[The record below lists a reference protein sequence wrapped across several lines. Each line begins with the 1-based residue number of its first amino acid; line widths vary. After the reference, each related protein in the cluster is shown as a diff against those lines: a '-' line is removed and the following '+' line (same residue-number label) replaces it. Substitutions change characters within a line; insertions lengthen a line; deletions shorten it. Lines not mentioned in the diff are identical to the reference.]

1 MPTTAR
7 RLVPILAL
15 ILVLAYPGAGLAQTR
30 QPNATF
36 NNIERTLKPG
46 HTVVVEN
53 VGGERV
59 KGEVVAVS
67 GTELTVEFSRS
78 FEPVSRL
85 TYTPANTRSV
95 VHRDSLLNGTLIG
108 LGAGA
113 ASAVGFVRWQCG
125 PPGFDKECSAIAT
138 LVGVGF
144 VPIGAGLGVL
154 VDFLVRKTVY
164 RHAGD
169 MTVDVTPMLS
179 RGRTGVNV
187 TLRF

>member
-1 MPTTAR
+1 MPPTAR
-7 RLVPILAL
+7 AL
-15 ILVLAYPGAGLAQTR
+15 IVVLVLMWPVAGVAQTR
-30 QPNATF
+30 ATPATF
-36 NNIERTLKPG
+36 GNLERTLKPG

-53 VGGERV
+53 VGGEQV
-59 KGEVVAVS
+59 KGEVITVS

-85 TYTPANTRSV
+85 TYTAANTRLV

-138 LVGVGF
+138 LVGVAF
-144 VPIGAGLGVL
+144 VPAGAGLGAL

-164 RHAGD
+164 RQAGD
-169 MTVDVTPMLS
+169 MTMEVAPMVS
-179 RGRTGVNV
+179 NGRRGVNV
-187 TLRF
+187 RLRF

>member
-7 RLVPILAL
+7 AL
-15 ILVLAYPGAGLAQTR
+15 IVMLALAYPVAGVAQTR
-30 QPNATF
+30 TTATSF
-36 NNIERTLKPG
+36 GNLERSLKPG

-59 KGEVVAVS
+59 KGEVVAAS
-67 GTELTVEFSRS
+67 GSELTVELSQG

-125 PPGFDKECSAIAT
+125 PPGYDTECSAIAT
-138 LVGVGF
+138 LVSVAF
-144 VPIGAGLGVL
+144 VPAGAGLGAL
-154 VDFLVRKTVY
+154 VDFLMRKTVY
-164 RHAGD
+164 RQPGD
-169 MTVDVTPMLS
+169 MTVDVAPMWS
-179 RGRTGVNV
+179 QGRRGVNV

>member
-7 RLVPILAL
+7 VLILMLAL
-15 ILVLAYPGAGLAQTR
+15 MWPAAGGAQTSYVA
-30 QPNATF
+30 ATF
-36 NNIERTLKPG
+36 GNIERTLKPG

-53 VGGERV
+53 VGGEQV

-67 GTELTVEFSRS
+67 GTELTVEFSRG
-78 FEPVSRL
+78 FEPASRL
-85 TYTPANTRSV
+85 TYTPAKTRSV

-125 PPGFDKECSAIAT
+125 PPGYDKECSAIAT
-138 LVGVGF
+138 LVSVAF
-144 VPIGAGLGVL
+144 VPAGAGLGAL
-154 VDFLVRKTVY
+154 VDFLMRKTVY
-164 RHAGD
+164 RQPGD
-169 MTVDVTPMLS
+169 MTVDVAPMWS
-179 RGRTGVNV
+179 HERRGVNV